1 MLLAGESVALDLEKF
16 SMHEKTLVAE
26 ASDLQWAGMM
36 QLYDDACD
44 VGIFIRS
51 HKTGKV
57 EAFYHSDTDMSHDGE
72 DVAGWRFKPCNRKLT
87 TVTEVLIIND

>member
-1 MLLAGESVALDLEKF
+1 MLLNGETVALPLDRF
-16 SMHEKTLVAE
+16 SMHKGTLVAE
-26 ASDLQWAGMM
+26 ASDLQWAGVM

-44 VGIFIRS
+44 AGIFIRS

-57 EAFYHSDTDMSHDGE
+57 EAFYESGVDRDREG